1 MHACVCARA
10 CADVHPYACMCVRQ
24 NKSSLHHLSSSV
36 KAKLLLKRYILSQD
50 TVSSTIYLS
59 IICLLS
65 ISLPTYHHLS
75 IIIVT
80 LS

>member
-1 MHACVCARA
+1 MRVCVCARA